1 MISRGLKK
9 KKSSYLQEIS
19 WLYPEG
25 LENCDFFKG
34 EIAWFA
40 SYGTLLQT
48 VLLRDEKKKKKRV
61 T

>member
-9 KKSSYLQEIS
+9 TNQAISKKYHGYIQRAWGIVI
-19 WLYPEG
+19 
-25 LENCDFFKG
+25 FFQG

-48 VLLRDEKKKKKRV
+48 VLLRD
-61 T
+61 